1 MKNNPKLIYLLPN
14 LFTAGSIFI
23 GVISIVEASKGEFIS
38 ASWLVLLALLF
49 DGLDGRVARM
59 TNTTSQF
66 GVEFDSLADVIS
78 FGIAPAM
85 LLYFFIGDEFGR
97 FGILVSALYVIFGA
111 IRLARF
117 NISTAKTDPNVFI
130 GLPIPT
136 AAVFISMW
144 ILLFHKYSLEKYG
157 IVLLFFALGVAI
169 LMVSNFRYP
178 SFKKIQLDR
187 PMVFKTM
194 ISLVLVISLLYL
206 FSAEGFA
213 LVILLYVLYGP
224 LRAIRTISMRHIKI
238 KHGNQGRSEK
248 PGSQVDRKP

>member
-1 MKNNPKLIYLLPN
+1 MNKSNLIYILPN
-14 LFTAGSIFI
+14 LFTASSIFV
-23 GVISIVEASKGEFIS
+23 GVISIVEASKDHFIL
-38 ASWLVLLALLF
+38 ASWLVLLALVF

-66 GVEFDSLADVIS
+66 GVEFDSLADIIS

-85 LLYFFIGDEFGR
+85 LLYFYIGHDYGR

-136 AAVFISMW
+136 AAVFVSMW
-144 ILLFHKYSLEKYG
+144 VLLFHKYTLEDYS
-157 IVLLFFALGVAI
+157 IALLFLALGVAV

-178 SFKKIQLDR
+178 SFKKIQLDK

-194 ISLVLVISLLYL
+194 IILVLVASLLYL

-213 LVILLYVLYGP
+213 LIILAYTLYGP
-224 LRAIRTISMRHIKI
+224 IRALRNLNLRKIKI
-238 KHGNQGRSEK
+238 KR
-248 PGSQVDRKP
+248 

>member
-1 MKNNPKLIYLLPN
+1 MKKSNLIYILPN
-14 LFTAGSIFI
+14 LFTASSIFV
-23 GVISIVEASKGEFIS
+23 GVISIVEASKGNFVL
-38 ASWLVLLALLF
+38 ASWLILLALIF

-66 GVEFDSLADVIS
+66 GVEFDSLADIIS

-85 LLYFFIGDEFGR
+85 ILYFFIGQVFGR

-136 AAVFISMW
+136 AAVFVSMW
-144 ILLFHKYSLEKYG
+144 ILLFNKYNLQDYS
-157 IVLLFFALGVAI
+157 IVLLFLALGVAV

-178 SFKKIQLDR
+178 SFKKVELDK

-194 ISLVLVISLLYL
+194 IMLMLIASMIYLY
-206 FSAEGFA
+206 SAEGFA
-213 LVILLYVLYGP
+213 IVILAYTLYGP
-224 LRAIRTISMRHIKI
+224 LRALRTLNLRKIKI
-238 KHGNQGRSEK
+238 KK
-248 PGSQVDRKP
+248 

>member
-1 MKNNPKLIYLLPN
+1 MHKSNLIYILPN
-14 LFTAGSIFI
+14 LFTASSIFV
-23 GVISIVEASKGEFIS
+23 GVISIVEASKDHFIL
-38 ASWLVLLALLF
+38 ASWLVLLALVF

-66 GVEFDSLADVIS
+66 GVEFDSLADIIS

-85 LLYFFIGDEFGR
+85 LLYFYIGHNYGR

-136 AAVFISMW
+136 AAVFVSMW
-144 ILLFHKYSLEKYG
+144 VLLFHKYTLEDYS
-157 IVLLFFALGVAI
+157 IALLFLALGVAV

-178 SFKKIQLDR
+178 SFKKIQLDK

-194 ISLVLVISLLYL
+194 IILVLVASLLYL

-213 LVILLYVLYGP
+213 LIILAYTLYGP
-224 LRAIRTISMRHIKI
+224 VRALRNLNLRKIKI
-238 KHGNQGRSEK
+238 KR
-248 PGSQVDRKP
+248 

>member
-1 MKNNPKLIYLLPN
+1 MKKNAKLIYLLPN

-23 GVISIVEASKGEFIS
+23 GVLSIVEASHHHFS
-38 ASWLVLLALLF
+38 TAVWLILLALVF
-49 DGLDGRVARM
+49 DGLDGRVARL

-66 GVEFDSLADVIS
+66 GVEFDSLADIIS

-85 LLYFFIGDEFGR
+85 LLYFFAGYDYGR

-136 AAVFISMW
+136 AAVFVSMW
-144 ILLFHKYSLEKYG
+144 ILLFETYG
-157 IVLLFFALGVAI
+157 LASWHLLLLFLALGVAI

-178 SFKKIQLDR
+178 SFKKIQLDK

-194 ISLVLVISLLYL
+194 IGLVLAFSLLYL
-206 FSAEGFA
+206 FSVEGFA
-213 LVILLYVLYGP
+213 VIVLLYVLYGP
-224 LRAIRTISMRHIKI
+224 LRALYTFNRRNIRL
-238 KHGNQGRSEK
+238 K
-248 PGSQVDRKP
+248 P

>member
-1 MKNNPKLIYLLPN
+1 MKRANLLYILPN
-14 LFTAGSIFI
+14 LFTASSIFV
-23 GVISIVEASKGEFIS
+23 GVLSIVEASKSNFVL
-38 ASWLVLLALLF
+38 ASWLILLALIF
-49 DGLDGRVARM
+49 DGLDGRIARM

-66 GVEFDSLADVIS
+66 GVEFDSLADIIS

-85 LLYFFIGDEFGR
+85 LLYFFVGHEFGR

-136 AAVFISMW
+136 AAVFVSMW
-144 ILLFHKYSLEKYG
+144 ILLFHKYTLENYS
-157 IVLLFFALGVAI
+157 IILLFLALGVAI

-178 SFKKIQLDR
+178 SFKKVQLDK

-194 ISLVLVISLLYL
+194 IVFVLIASLLYL
-206 FSAEGFA
+206 YSAEGFA
-213 LVILLYVLYGP
+213 LVIFAYVLYGP
-224 LRAIRTISMRHIKI
+224 LRAIRTINLRKIKI
-238 KHGNQGRSEK
+238 KR
-248 PGSQVDRKP
+248 

>member
-1 MKNNPKLIYLLPN
+1 MKNAKLIYILPN
-14 LFTAGSIFI
+14 LFTASSIFV
-23 GVISIVEASKGEFIS
+23 GVISMVEASQGNVVL
-38 ASWLVLLALLF
+38 ASWLILLALVF
-49 DGLDGRVARM
+49 DGLDGRIARM

-66 GVEFDSLADVIS
+66 GVEFDSLADIVS

-85 LLYFFIGDEFGR
+85 LLYFFTGDEFGR

-136 AAVFISMW
+136 AAIFVSMW
-144 ILLFHKYSLEKYG
+144 ILLFHKYTLEDYG
-157 IVLLFFALGVAI
+157 IVLLFLTLGIAV

-178 SFKKIQLDR
+178 SFKKVSLDK

-194 ISLVLVISLLYL
+194 IMLMLTASMLYL

-213 LVILLYVLYGP
+213 IIILGYTLYGP
-224 LRAIRTISMRHIKI
+224 LRALRTLNVRNIKI
-238 KHGNQGRSEK
+238 KR
-248 PGSQVDRKP
+248 

>member
-1 MKNNPKLIYLLPN
+1 MMHNRPNLIYILPN
-14 LFTAGSIFI
+14 LFTASSIFI
-23 GVISIVEASKGEFIS
+23 GVISITEASRGEFVT
-38 ASWLVLLALLF
+38 AAWLILLALLF
-49 DGLDGRVARM
+49 DGLDGRIARL
-59 TNTTSQF
+59 TNSTSQF
-66 GVEFDSLADVIS
+66 GVEFDSLADIIS

-85 LLYFFIGDEFGR
+85 LLYFFIGQEFGR

-136 AAVFISMW
+136 AAIFLSTW
-144 ILLFHKYSLEKYG
+144 ILLFEKYTLEHYSF
-157 IVLLFFALGVAI
+157 ILLVLTLGVSV

-178 SFKKIQLDR
+178 SFKKIKLDR

-194 ISLVLVISLLYL
+194 IIVVIFASLLYL

-213 LVILLYVLYGP
+213 LIVFLYILYGP
-224 LRAIRTISMRHIKI
+224 LRALQTISLRKI
-238 KHGNQGRSEK
+238 RI
-248 PGSQVDRKP
+248 RK

>member
-1 MKNNPKLIYLLPN
+1 MKNQNLVYILPN
-14 LFTAGSIFI
+14 LFTASSIFV
-23 GVISIVEASKGEFIS
+23 GVISIVEASRGHFVL
-38 ASWLVLLALLF
+38 ASWLILLALIF
-49 DGLDGRVARM
+49 DGLDGRIARM

-66 GVEFDSLADVIS
+66 GVEFDSLADIIS

-85 LLYFFIGDEFGR
+85 LLYFFVGDEFGR

-117 NISTAKTDPNVFI
+117 NISVAKTDPNVFI

-136 AAVFISMW
+136 AAIFVSMW
-144 ILLFHKYSLEKYG
+144 ILLFHKYALEHFG
-157 IVLLFFALGVAI
+157 IVLLFLTLGVAV

-178 SFKKIQLDR
+178 SFKKVQLNK

-194 ISLVLVISLLYL
+194 IILVLTASLLYL

-213 LVILLYVLYGP
+213 IIILGYTLYGP
-224 LRAIRTISMRHIKI
+224 LRALRTLNLRKIKI
-238 KHGNQGRSEK
+238 KR
-248 PGSQVDRKP
+248 

>member
-1 MKNNPKLIYLLPN
+1 MHRSNLLYILPN
-14 LFTAGSIFI
+14 LFTASSIFV
-23 GVISIVEASKGEFIS
+23 GVISIVEASKGHFIL
-38 ASWLVLLALLF
+38 ASWLILLALIF
-49 DGLDGRVARM
+49 DGLDGRIARM

-66 GVEFDSLADVIS
+66 GVEFDSLADIIS

-85 LLYFFIGDEFGR
+85 LLYFFIGHEFGR

-136 AAVFISMW
+136 AAIFISMW
-144 ILLFHKYSLEKYG
+144 ILLFHKYTLENYS
-157 IVLLFFALGVAI
+157 IVLLILALGVSI

-178 SFKKIQLDR
+178 SFKKVQLDR

-194 ISLVLVISLLYL
+194 ILFVLVASLLYL
-206 FSAEGFA
+206 FAAEGFA
-213 LVILLYVLYGP
+213 LIILIYVLYGP
-224 LRAIRTISMRHIKI
+224 LRGLRTLNLRKIKI
-238 KHGNQGRSEK
+238 KK
-248 PGSQVDRKP
+248 P

>member
-1 MKNNPKLIYLLPN
+1 MNKSNLIYILPN
-14 LFTAGSIFI
+14 LFTASSIFV
-23 GVISIVEASKGEFIS
+23 GVISIVKASQGNFVD
-38 ASWLVLLALLF
+38 ASWLILLALVF

-66 GVEFDSLADVIS
+66 GVEFDSLADIIS

-85 LLYFFIGDEFGR
+85 LLYFFVGHEFGR

-117 NISTAKTDPNVFI
+117 NISTAKIDPNIFI

-136 AAVFISMW
+136 AAVFVSMW
-144 ILLFHKYSLEKYG
+144 VLLFNKYTLQDYSIILLFL
-157 IVLLFFALGVAI
+157 ALSVAV

-178 SFKKIQLDR
+178 SFKKVELYK
-187 PMVFKTM
+187 PLVFKTM
-194 ISLVLVISLLYL
+194 IMLVLIASLLYL

-213 LVILLYVLYGP
+213 LLILVYTLYGP
-224 LRAIRTISMRHIKI
+224 IRSLKNLRLRKI
-238 KHGNQGRSEK
+238 KLKR
-248 PGSQVDRKP
+248 

>member
-1 MKNNPKLIYLLPN
+1 MNRSNLLYVLPN
-14 LFTAGSIFI
+14 LFTASSIFV
-23 GVISIVEASKGEFIS
+23 GVISIVEASKGHFVL
-38 ASWLVLLALLF
+38 ASWLILLALIF
-49 DGLDGRVARM
+49 DGLDGRIARM

-66 GVEFDSLADVIS
+66 GVEFDSLADIIS

-85 LLYFFIGDEFGR
+85 ILYFFIGHEFGR

-136 AAVFISMW
+136 AAIFISMW
-144 ILLFHKYSLEKYG
+144 ILLFHKYALEDYS
-157 IVLLFFALGVAI
+157 IVLLFLALGVAI

-178 SFKKIQLDR
+178 SFKKVKLDK

-194 ISLVLVISLLYL
+194 IIAVILASLLYL

-213 LVILLYVLYGP
+213 LIILGYVLYGP
-224 LRAIRTISMRHIKI
+224 LRALRTLNSRRFGTTK
-238 KHGNQGRSEK
+238 R
-248 PGSQVDRKP
+248 

>member
-1 MKNNPKLIYLLPN
+1 MKNPNLIYILPN
-14 LFTAGSIFI
+14 LFTASSIFV
-23 GVISIVEASKGEFIS
+23 GVISIVEASKGNFVLS
-38 ASWLVLLALLF
+38 SWLILLALIF
-49 DGLDGRVARM
+49 DGLDGRIARM

-66 GVEFDSLADVIS
+66 GVEFDSLADIIS

-85 LLYFFIGDEFGR
+85 LLYFFIGNEFAR
-97 FGILVSALYVIFGA
+97 FGILVSAIYVIFGA

-136 AAVFISMW
+136 AAIFVSMW
-144 ILLFHKYSLEKYG
+144 ILLFHKYALEHYG
-157 IVLLFFALGVAI
+157 ILLLILTLSIAI

-178 SFKKIQLDR
+178 SFKTIQLDK

-194 ISLVLVISLLYL
+194 IILMLTASLLYL

-213 LVILLYVLYGP
+213 VIILGYTLYGP
-224 LRAIRTISMRHIKI
+224 LRALRTLNLRKIKI
-238 KHGNQGRSEK
+238 KR
-248 PGSQVDRKP
+248 

>member
-1 MKNNPKLIYLLPN
+1 MAQKTAKTMHNRPNLLYILPN
-14 LFTAGSIFI
+14 LFTASSIFI
-23 GVISIVEASKGEFIS
+23 GVISIVEASKGDF
-38 ASWLVLLALLF
+38 ANAAWLILLALVF
-49 DGLDGRVARM
+49 DGLDGRIARL

-85 LLYFFIGDEFGR
+85 LLYFFIGQSFGR

-117 NISTAKTDPNVFI
+117 NVSTAKTDPNVFI

-136 AAVFISMW
+136 AAIFISMW
-144 ILLFHKYSLEKYG
+144 ILLFNKYTLEHYSL
-157 IVLLFFALGVAI
+157 ILLFLALGVSI

-178 SFKKIQLDR
+178 SFKKVKLDR

-194 ISLVLVISLLYL
+194 ITVVMLASLLYL

-213 LVILLYVLYGP
+213 LIILVYVLYGP
-224 LRAIRTISMRHIKI
+224 IRALRTINLRNIKI
-238 KHGNQGRSEK
+238 KR
-248 PGSQVDRKP
+248 

>member
-1 MKNNPKLIYLLPN
+1 VKKAHLIYILPN
-14 LFTAGSIFI
+14 LFTASSIFV
-23 GVISIVEASKGEFIS
+23 GVISIVEASKEHFVL

-66 GVEFDSLADVIS
+66 GVEFDSLADIIS

-85 LLYFFIGDEFGR
+85 LLYFFVGHTYGR

-136 AAVFISMW
+136 AAVFVSMW
-144 ILLFHKYSLEKYG
+144 ILLFHKYTLEAYS
-157 IVLLFFALGVAI
+157 IVLLFLALGVAV

-178 SFKKIQLDR
+178 SFKKIQLNR

-194 ISLVLVISLLYL
+194 ILLVLVASLLYL

-213 LVILLYVLYGP
+213 LIILAYTLYGP
-224 LRAIRTISMRHIKI
+224 IRALRNLSLRKIKI
-238 KHGNQGRSEK
+238 KR
-248 PGSQVDRKP
+248 

>member
-1 MKNNPKLIYLLPN
+1 MKKANLIYILPN
-14 LFTAGSIFI
+14 LFTASSIFV
-23 GVISIVEASKGEFIS
+23 GVISIVEASKGNFIL
-38 ASWLVLLALLF
+38 ASWLILLALIF

-85 LLYFFIGDEFGR
+85 LLYFFVGNEFGR

-117 NISTAKTDPNVFI
+117 NISTTKTDPNVFI

-136 AAVFISMW
+136 AAVFVSMW
-144 ILLFHKYSLEKYG
+144 ILLFNKYNLQNYA
-157 IVLLFFALGVAI
+157 VTLLILALGVAV

-178 SFKKIQLDR
+178 SFKKVQLDR

-194 ISLVLVISLLYL
+194 ILLVIIASLLYL
-206 FSAEGFA
+206 YSAEGLA
-213 LVILLYVLYGP
+213 IVILGYTLYGP
-224 LRAIRTISMRHIKI
+224 LRALRNLSMRKIKI
-238 KHGNQGRSEK
+238 KH
-248 PGSQVDRKP
+248 

>member
-1 MKNNPKLIYLLPN
+1 MKKSNLIYILPN
-14 LFTAGSIFI
+14 LFTASSIFV
-23 GVISIVEASKGEFIS
+23 GVISIAEASKGNFVL
-38 ASWLVLLALLF
+38 ASWLILLALIF

-66 GVEFDSLADVIS
+66 GVEFDSLADIIS

-85 LLYFFIGDEFGR
+85 ILYFFTGHEFGR

-136 AAVFISMW
+136 AAIFISMW
-144 ILLFHKYSLEKYG
+144 ILLFHKYSLENYS
-157 IVLLFFALGVAI
+157 IVLLFLALGVAV

-178 SFKKIQLDR
+178 SFKKVKLDK
-187 PMVFKTM
+187 PMVLKTM
-194 ISLVLVISLLYL
+194 IVSVIVASLLYV
-206 FSAEGFA
+206 FAAEGFA
-213 LVILLYVLYGP
+213 IIILAYVLYGP
-224 LRAIRTISMRHIKI
+224 LRALRTINERNINIK
-238 KHGNQGRSEK
+238 K
-248 PGSQVDRKP
+248 

>member
-1 MKNNPKLIYLLPN
+1 MKSPSLLFILPN
-14 LFTAGSIFI
+14 LFTASSIFV
-23 GVISIVEASKGEFIS
+23 GVISIVEASKENFVL
-38 ASWLVLLALLF
+38 ASWLILLALVF
-49 DGLDGRVARM
+49 DGLDGRIARM

-66 GVEFDSLADVIS
+66 GVEFDSLADIIS

-144 ILLFHKYSLEKYG
+144 ILLFHKYNLEEYS
-157 IVLLFFALGVAI
+157 IALLFLALGVSI

-178 SFKKIQLDR
+178 SFKKVQLNK

-194 ISLVLVISLLYL
+194 IALMLVASLIYL

-213 LVILLYVLYGP
+213 LVIFAYVIYGP
-224 LRAIRTISMRHIKI
+224 LRALRTISLREIKI
-238 KHGNQGRSEK
+238 KR
-248 PGSQVDRKP
+248 

>member
-1 MKNNPKLIYLLPN
+1 MKKSHLIYILPN
-14 LFTAGSIFI
+14 LFTASSIFVGI
-23 GVISIVEASKGEFIS
+23 ISIVEASKGHFVL
-38 ASWLVLLALLF
+38 ASWLILLALVF

-66 GVEFDSLADVIS
+66 GVEFDSLADIIS

-85 LLYFFIGDEFGR
+85 ILYFFIGQEFGR

-136 AAVFISMW
+136 AAIFLSMW
-144 ILLFHKYSLEKYG
+144 ILLFYKYSLHAYG
-157 IVLLFFALGVAI
+157 IVLLFLELSVAI

-178 SFKKIQLDR
+178 SFKKIKLDK

-194 ISLVLVISLLYL
+194 IGLLLVASLLYL

-213 LVILLYVLYGP
+213 LIILAYTLYGP
-224 LRAIRTISMRHIKI
+224 IRALRKLSLRKIKI
-238 KHGNQGRSEK
+238 KR
-248 PGSQVDRKP
+248 

>member
-1 MKNNPKLIYLLPN
+1 MKNAKLIYILPN
-14 LFTAGSIFI
+14 LFTASSIFV
-23 GVISIVEASKGEFIS
+23 GVISIVEASKGNFVP
-38 ASWLVLLALLF
+38 ASWLILLALVF

-66 GVEFDSLADVIS
+66 GVEFDSLADIIS

-85 LLYFFIGDEFGR
+85 LLYFFIGNEFGR

-136 AAVFISMW
+136 AAIFVSMW
-144 ILLFHKYSLEKYG
+144 ILLFHKYTLGDYAV
-157 IVLLFFALGVAI
+157 VLLFLTLGIAV

-178 SFKKIQLDR
+178 SFKKVSLDK

-194 ISLVLVISLLYL
+194 IMLMLTASLLYL

-213 LVILLYVLYGP
+213 IVILGYTLYGP
-224 LRAIRTISMRHIKI
+224 LRALYALNLRKIHIK
-238 KHGNQGRSEK
+238 R
-248 PGSQVDRKP
+248 

>member
-1 MKNNPKLIYLLPN
+1 MNRSNLIYILPN
-14 LFTAGSIFI
+14 LFTASSIFV
-23 GVISIVEASKGEFIS
+23 GVISIVEASKGNFVL
-38 ASWLVLLALLF
+38 ASWLILLALIF

-66 GVEFDSLADVIS
+66 GVEFDSLADIIS

-85 LLYFFIGDEFGR
+85 ILYFFVGQEFGR

-136 AAVFISMW
+136 AAVFVSMW
-144 ILLFHKYSLEKYG
+144 ILLFNKYNLQDYS
-157 IVLLFFALGVAI
+157 IILLFLALSVAV

-178 SFKKIQLDR
+178 SFKKVELDR

-194 ISLVLVISLLYL
+194 IMLMLIASLLYL
-206 FSAEGFA
+206 YSAEGFA
-213 LVILLYVLYGP
+213 IVILAYTLYGP
-224 LRAIRTISMRHIKI
+224 LRALRTLNLRKIKI
-238 KHGNQGRSEK
+238 KR
-248 PGSQVDRKP
+248 

>member
-1 MKNNPKLIYLLPN
+1 MQRSNLLYVLPN
-14 LFTAGSIFI
+14 LFTASSIFV
-23 GVISIVEASKGEFIS
+23 GVISIVEASKEHFVL
-38 ASWLVLLALLF
+38 ASWLILLALIF
-49 DGLDGRVARM
+49 DGLDGRIARM

-66 GVEFDSLADVIS
+66 GVEFDSLADIIS

-117 NISTAKTDPNVFI
+117 NISTAKTDPSVFI

-136 AAVFISMW
+136 AAIFISMW
-144 ILLFHKYSLEKYG
+144 ILLFHKYALENYSVTLLVLSL
-157 IVLLFFALGVAI
+157 AVAI

-178 SFKKIQLDR
+178 SFKKVTLDK

-194 ISLVLVISLLYL
+194 IIFVLVASLLYL

-213 LVILLYVLYGP
+213 LIILAYVLYGP
-224 LRAIRTISMRHIKI
+224 LRALKTINTRKF
-238 KHGNQGRSEK
+238 GRNK
-248 PGSQVDRKP
+248 T

>member
-1 MKNNPKLIYLLPN
+1 MKKSNLIYILPN
-14 LFTAGSIFI
+14 LFTASSIFV
-23 GVISIVEASKGEFIS
+23 GVISIVEASKEHFIL
-38 ASWLVLLALLF
+38 ASWLVLLALIF

-66 GVEFDSLADVIS
+66 GVEFDSLADIIS

-85 LLYFFIGDEFGR
+85 LLYFFVGHDYGR

-136 AAVFISMW
+136 AAVFVSMW
-144 ILLFHKYSLEKYG
+144 ILLFNKYTLQDYS
-157 IVLLFFALGVAI
+157 IVLLFLALGVAI

-178 SFKKIQLDR
+178 SFKKVQLDK

-194 ISLVLVISLLYL
+194 ILLVLIASLLYL

-213 LVILLYVLYGP
+213 IIILAYTLYGP
-224 LRAIRTISMRHIKI
+224 LRALRTLSIRKIKI
-238 KHGNQGRSEK
+238 KR
-248 PGSQVDRKP
+248 

>member
-1 MKNNPKLIYLLPN
+1 MKKAHLIYILPN
-14 LFTAGSIFI
+14 LFTASSIFV
-23 GVISIVEASKGEFIS
+23 GVISIVEASKAHFIL
-38 ASWLVLLALLF
+38 ASWLILLALVF
-49 DGLDGRVARM
+49 DGLDGRIARM
-59 TNTTSQF
+59 TNTTSRF
-66 GVEFDSLADVIS
+66 GVEFDSLADIIS

-85 LLYFFIGDEFGR
+85 LLYFFIGDEYGR

-144 ILLFHKYSLEKYG
+144 VLLFHKYTLENYS
-157 IVLLFFALGVAI
+157 IILLFLTLGVAI

-178 SFKKIQLDR
+178 SFKKIQLDK

-194 ISLVLVISLLYL
+194 ILLMLTASLLYL

-213 LVILLYVLYGP
+213 LIILAYTLYGP
-224 LRAIRTISMRHIKI
+224 IRALRNLNLRKIKI
-238 KHGNQGRSEK
+238 KR
-248 PGSQVDRKP
+248 

>member
-1 MKNNPKLIYLLPN
+1 MKKANLIYILPN
-14 LFTAGSIFI
+14 LFTASSIFV
-23 GVISIVEASKGEFIS
+23 GVISIVEASKGHFVL
-38 ASWLVLLALLF
+38 ASWLVLLALIF

-66 GVEFDSLADVIS
+66 GVEFDSLADIIS

-85 LLYFFIGDEFGR
+85 LLYFFIGQEYGR

-117 NISTAKTDPNVFI
+117 NISTAKTDPSVFI

-136 AAVFISMW
+136 AAVFVSMW
-144 ILLFHKYSLEKYG
+144 VLLFNKYALQSYSIILLFL
-157 IVLLFFALGVAI
+157 ALGVSI

-178 SFKKIQLDR
+178 SFKKVQLDK

-194 ISLVLVISLLYL
+194 ILLVLVASLLYL

-213 LVILLYVLYGP
+213 IIILTYTLYGP
-224 LRAIRTISMRHIKI
+224 LRALRTLNLRNIKI
-238 KHGNQGRSEK
+238 KR
-248 PGSQVDRKP
+248 

>member
-1 MKNNPKLIYLLPN
+1 MKRANLLFILPN
-14 LFTAGSIFI
+14 LFTASSIFV
-23 GVISIVEASKGEFIS
+23 GVISIVEASKGNFVL
-38 ASWLVLLALLF
+38 ASWLILLALVF
-49 DGLDGRVARM
+49 DGLDGRIARM

-66 GVEFDSLADVIS
+66 GVEFDSLADIIS

-85 LLYFFIGDEFGR
+85 LLYFFIGHEFGR

-136 AAVFISMW
+136 AAVFVSMW
-144 ILLFHKYSLEKYG
+144 ILLFYKYNLEDYCM
-157 IVLLFFALGVAI
+157 VLLFLALGVAM

-178 SFKKIQLDR
+178 SFKKVQLDR

-194 ISLVLVISLLYL
+194 IMLMLVASLLYL

-213 LVILLYVLYGP
+213 LVIFAYVLYGP
-224 LRAIRTISMRHIKI
+224 LRALRTINLRNIKI
-238 KHGNQGRSEK
+238 KRS
-248 PGSQVDRKP
+248 

>member
-1 MKNNPKLIYLLPN
+1 MKKSNLIYILPN
-14 LFTAGSIFI
+14 LFTASSIFV
-23 GVISIVEASKGEFIS
+23 GVISIVEASKDNFIL
-38 ASWLVLLALLF
+38 ASWLILLALVF

-66 GVEFDSLADVIS
+66 GVEFDSLADIIS

-85 LLYFFIGDEFGR
+85 LLYFYVGDEFGR

-136 AAVFISMW
+136 AAVFVSMW
-144 ILLFHKYSLEKYG
+144 ILLFNKYALEDSS
-157 IVLLFFALGVAI
+157 IALLVLTLFVAV

-178 SFKKIQLDR
+178 SFKKVELDK
-187 PMVFKTM
+187 PLVFKTM
-194 ISLVLVISLLYL
+194 IVLVLAASLLYL

-213 LVILLYVLYGP
+213 IIILGYTLYGP
-224 LRAIRTISMRHIKI
+224 IRALRTMNIRKIHIK
-238 KHGNQGRSEK
+238 KS
-248 PGSQVDRKP
+248 

>member
-1 MKNNPKLIYLLPN
+1 MKNAKLIYILPN
-14 LFTAGSIFI
+14 LFTASSIFV
-23 GVISIVEASKGEFIS
+23 GVISMVEASKGNIIL
-38 ASWLVLLALLF
+38 ASWLILLALVF
-49 DGLDGRVARM
+49 DGLDGRIARM

-66 GVEFDSLADVIS
+66 GVEFDSLADIIS

-85 LLYFFIGDEFGR
+85 LLYFFIGNEFGR

-136 AAVFISMW
+136 AAIFVSMW
-144 ILLFHKYSLEKYG
+144 ILLFYKYTLEDYG
-157 IVLLFFALGVAI
+157 IILLFLTLGIAV

-178 SFKKIQLDR
+178 SFKKVSLDK

-194 ISLVLVISLLYL
+194 IMLMLTASLLYL

-213 LVILLYVLYGP
+213 IIILGYTLYGP
-224 LRAIRTISMRHIKI
+224 LRALRTLNVRNIKI
-238 KHGNQGRSEK
+238 KR
-248 PGSQVDRKP
+248 